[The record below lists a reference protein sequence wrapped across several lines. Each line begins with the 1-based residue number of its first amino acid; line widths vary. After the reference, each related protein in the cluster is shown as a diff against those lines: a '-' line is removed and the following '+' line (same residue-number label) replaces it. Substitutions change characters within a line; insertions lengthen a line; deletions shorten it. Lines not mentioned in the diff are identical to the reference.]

1 MENFSS
7 IKKQQTWSERSI
19 QSTINSNANIS
30 TVGIDINEWIYEKPK
45 QKSGSTS
52 SSNLAHPGP
61 SGSNMSQYLYI
72 YQMENPA
79 TGNKSLGPITFRT
92 WDFAGQK
99 EYYTTH
105 QYFIS
110 KRALYLVCWKLTEEE
125 KGINEIQH
133 WLSNIQTRAPGSPVI
148 VVGTHQDQLA
158 KLKNYKEISNHLQ
171 RCIYERFVQV
181 NSESDS
187 SSAAFPPIMA
197 SIEVSSKTGHNIKV
211 LAKLIYDVAAQMKV
225 SGVKDQLL
233 LEQKI
238 PVTYLALEESI
249 GFVVHKLKTQGR
261 NPVLNTNDYLKE
273 IRFAINV
280 LYPDEGNENDKSKD
294 NLIGGVNLNE
304 IIRSASKSQLKKEK
318 LMIRFRDD
326 AEILQVSFF
335 FLIYD

>member
-1 MENFSS
+1 MSS
-7 IKKQQTWSERSI
+7 Q
-19 QSTINSNANIS
+19 
-30 TVGIDINEWIYEKPK
+30 
-45 QKSGSTS
+45 
-52 SSNLAHPGP
+52 H
-61 SGSNMSQYLYI
+61 LYI
-72 YQMENPA
+72 YQMDAAA
-79 TGNKSLGPITFRT
+79 TANSSLASNKTLGPITFRT

-110 KRALYLVCWKLTEEE
+110 KRALYLVCWKLSDEE
-125 KGINEIQH
+125 KGIGEIHH

-148 VVGTHQDQLA
+148 LVGTHQDQLA

-171 RCIYERFVQV
+171 RCIYERFVQTTTD
-181 NSESDS
+181 SDS

-197 SIEVSSKTGHNIKV
+197 SVEVSSKTGFNIKA
-211 LAKLIYDVAAQMKV
+211 LARLVYDVAAQMRV

-249 GFVVHKLKTQGR
+249 GFVVHKLRTQGR
-261 NPVLNTNDYLKE
+261 NPVLNTSDYLKE
-273 IRFAINV
+273 IRFAVSV
-280 LYPDEGNENDKSKD
+280 LYPDEEGGEKVGGAAKEQSRVH
-294 NLIGGVNLNE
+294 LPGVNLNE
-304 IIRSASKSQLKKEK
+304 LIRSASKNSHIKKEK

-335 FLIYD
+335 HMN